1 MLLLQICWKWSN
13 SAGILG
19 QVTARGQLSLSQ
31 AIYGNTAEGFGGG
44 QLVSV

>member
-31 AIYGNTAEGFGGG
+31 AIYGLITQQKGLEE
-44 QLVSV
+44 VSL